1 MTDDL
6 SPLDTHNSHY
16 RLQLAVQRSQTTI
29 EQVDK
34 SRRSHSY
41 SSTQR
46 SLILAEDAHRELLAT
61 ITDCLPHLDT
71 YYSGGRPFMRW
82 VRDCWESEPLRYLL
96 LVVGLPV
103 AITLAAFFLLDP
115 Q

>member
-1 MTDDL
+1 MTD

-29 EQVDK
+29 EQLDK
-34 SRRSHSY
+34 SRRAFSY
-41 SSTQR
+41 GSTER
-46 SLILAEDAHRELLAT
+46 SLILAEDAHRELLAA

-71 YYSGGRPFMRW
+71 YHSGGRPLIRW
-82 VRDCWESEPLRYLL
+82 VRDCCESELL
-96 LVVGLPV
+96 YPMLGVGVVV
-103 AITLAAFFLLDP
+103 FITIAAVFLL